1 MKTSCLQAENGNE
14 IPVHSMAQ
22 PAFFFPFYQEIASWL
37 RYFNKHTVH
46 VLKVNLPSTGSTSFP
61 GSLILPSPSLAPGG
75 GKMRDTGNE
84 VGTGCITIHVAFNY
98 CKFVLAH
105 ILNCGHPDCAVTELT
120 KGPRKKRKVWGSL
133 FQGDLRS
140 GEKRLSKF
148 LRSQSVTGE

>member
-14 IPVHSMAQ
+14 IAVHSMAQ
-22 PAFFFPFYQEIASWL
+22 PAFFFAFYQEIASWL
-37 RYFNKHTVH
+37 RCFNKYTVH
-46 VLKVNLPSTGSTSFP
+46 VLKVNLP
-61 GSLILPSPSLAPGG
+61 I
-75 GKMRDTGNE
+75 
-84 VGTGCITIHVAFNY
+84 TGCITIHVAFNY

-105 ILNCGHPDCAVTELT
+105 ILNCGHPDCVVTELT